1 MLHCWVI
8 GLQKGVTYYRRD
20 EPDIRSSTYIL
31 PAMVAASAFE
41 MMLRLPQ
48 GDPTFRPYNT
58 PPPLLSFLSFSLSVL
73 TIFIATY

>member
-48 GDPTFRPYNT
+48 GDPTFRPYKP